1 VRSRAATG
9 LAAALAAMIALAL
22 PPAAQP
28 AGSGDGGVVLR
39 QVGVFDNPTYVA
51 QPPGN
56 RRLLF
61 VTEQAGLVRVIHRGR
76 TRARPFL
83 DLRGRTTCGAVGSDT
98 CGERGLLSIAFPPD
112 YAKSRRFYVY
122 YTARDGAI
130 QVDEYRRARRDP
142 TLALPSSRR
151 SVLTIP
157 HSRFPNHNGGQLQFH
172 GHELLLGTGD
182 GGGGGDTLGNAENT
196 DSLLGKLL
204 RIYPRPTRSGRPYGI
219 PRSNPFVG
227 KPGRDEIFSYG
238 LRNPYRFSI
247 EEMGRGPDR
256 ILIGDVGQN
265 RFEEIDYATLPGAL
279 GANFGWNAFEGFEPY
294 VGGSPDPGG
303 TTFPILAYGRDRGC
317 AVNGGYVVRDRSLP
331 TLFGRYLYADF
342 CAGELRS
349 FIPALAGA
357 RDDKP
362 VGPTLTSVSSFGQTP
377 DGQLYVASLDGG
389 VYRIAAATAP

>member
-1 VRSRAATG
+1 
-9 LAAALAAMIALAL
+9 
-22 PPAAQP
+22 
-28 AGSGDGGVVLR
+28 
-39 QVGVFDNPTYVA
+39 
-51 QPPGN
+51 
-56 RRLLF
+56 
-61 VTEQAGLVRVIHRGR
+61 
-76 TRARPFL
+76 
-83 DLRGRTTCGAVGSDT
+83 
-98 CGERGLLSIAFPPD
+98 
-112 YAKSRRFYVY
+112 
-122 YTARDGAI
+122 
-130 QVDEYRRARRDP
+130 
-142 TLALPSSRR
+142 
-151 SVLTIP
+151 VLTIP

-172 GHELLLGTGD
+172 GRELLLGTGD
-182 GGGGGDTLGNAENT
+182 GGGGGDTLGNAQNT

-331 TLFGRYLYADF
+331 TLFGRYLYADY
-342 CAGELRS
+342 CAGQLRS

-362 VGPTLTSVSSFGQTP
+362 VGPALTSVSSFGQTP
-377 DGQLYVASLDGG
+377 DGRLYVASLDGG
-389 VYRIAAATAP
+389 VYRIAPATAP

>member
-9 LAAALAAMIALAL
+9 LAAAAATIALAL
-22 PPAAQP
+22 PAAAQP

-61 VTEQAGLVRVIHRGR
+61 VTEQAGLVRVIRRGR
-76 TRARPFL
+76 TLARPFL
-83 DLRGRTTCGAVGSDT
+83 DLRGRVTCGAAGSDT

-112 YAKSRRFYVY
+112 YGKSRRFYVY
-122 YTARDGAI
+122 YTALDGAI

-172 GHELLLGTGD
+172 GRELLLGTGD
-182 GGGGGDTLGNAENT
+182 GGGGGDTLGNAQNT

-331 TLFGRYLYADF
+331 TLFGRYLYADY
-342 CAGELRS
+342 CAGQLRS

-362 VGPTLTSVSSFGQTP
+362 VGPALTSVSSFGQTP
-377 DGQLYVASLDGG
+377 DGHLYVASLDGG
-389 VYRIAAATAP
+389 VYRIAPATAP